1 METNFTCYTKK
12 IQGEI
17 FFFVKKFIVLSEY
30 NNLPPVQE
38 AFGMHTDFDK
48 ACSIAQLTDAAI
60 KKQLLEEIETGLKQ
74 AKVIDLAEVNFNSH
88 RPAVGL

>member
-12 IQGEI
+12 VQGEV
-17 FFFVKKFIVLSEY
+17 FYFVKKFLVLPEFS
-30 NNLPPVQE
+30 NVPPVME

-48 ACSIAQLTDAAI
+48 ACAIAQLTDASI
-60 KKQLLEEIETGLKQ
+60 KKQLLEEVESGLKQ
-74 AKVIDLAEVNFNSH
+74 AKVIDLAEIGFKSQ